1 MNVMETNEVE
11 YEQGKGTSNQDRTG
25 NIGLRLYR
33 VAFEEMQR
41 EIGALIGSNLRGG
54 RGVCGLGEGYA

>member
-11 YEQGKGTSNQDRTG
+11 YEQGKGTSNQDRTR

-41 EIGALIGSNLRGG
+41 
-54 RGVCGLGEGYA
+54 